1 MPSNFGIFDQIMR
14 SFAIVK
20 KDIKIYYSKGPVVLM
35 GVLWPAFMFIS
46 FAFGRG
52 MDIASLM
59 PGLIGVS
66 VFFTC
71 SAISP
76 VAFPWETQARTLE
89 RLVSSPVAIWT
100 ILFGDMLAS
109 ALIGIAISIVPIA
122 IAIVFGVT
130 ITSLLALILAIITG
144 SVCFSTMAL
153 LFSIAPVSGPQYT
166 QMLSTLIKFPLLFIS
181 GVFVPLNSLPEAA
194 RAISF
199 VSPLTY
205 FTDIARYA
213 TGHENYLP
221 ILADFL
227 AIIVF
232 VVVFWVVAVTLHKR
246 TLPLRV

>member
-1 MPSNFGIFDQIMR
+1 MSNSFGLIDQIIR
-14 SFAIVK
+14 SLAIVK
-20 KDIKIYYSKGPVVLM
+20 KDIKIYYSKGPVVMM
-35 GVLWPAFMFIS
+35 GVLWPAAMFIS

-52 MDIASLM
+52 MAIESLM

-71 SAISP
+71 SAITP
-76 VAFPWETQARTLE
+76 VAFPWETSARTLE

-109 ALIGIAISIVPIA
+109 ALVGVVISIVPIIIA
-122 IAIVFGVT
+122 IAFGVT
-130 ITSLLALILAIITG
+130 FTSPLALVLAIITG
-144 SVCFSTMAL
+144 SVCFATMAL
-153 LFSIAPVSGPQYT
+153 LFSVAPVSGPQYA
-166 QMLSTLIKFPLLFIS
+166 QMISTLIKFPLLFIS
-181 GVFVPLNSLPEAA
+181 GVFVPLSNLPEVA

-213 TGHENYLP
+213 TGHDSYLP
-221 ILADFL
+221 ILVDFG

-232 VVVFWVVAVTLHKR
+232 TVVLWIVAVKLHNR

>member
-1 MPSNFGIFDQIMR
+1 MNSGFGLLDQIIR
-14 SFAIVK
+14 SIAIVK
-20 KDIKIYYSKGPVVLM
+20 KDIKIYYSKGPVVMM
-35 GVLWPAFMFIS
+35 GVLWPAAMFIS

-52 MDIASLM
+52 MAIESLM

-89 RLVSSPVAIWT
+89 RLVSAPVAIWT

-109 ALIGIAISIVPIA
+109 AIVGVVISIVPIA
-122 IAIVFGVT
+122 IAIGFGVA
-130 ITSLLALILAIITG
+130 ITSPLALIFAVITG
-144 SVCFSTMAL
+144 SICFATMAL
-153 LFSIAPVSGPQYT
+153 LFSVAPVSGPQYS
-166 QMLSTLIKFPLLFIS
+166 QMISTLIKFPLLFIS
-181 GVFVPLNSLPEAA
+181 GVFVPLSNLPEAA

-213 TGHENYLP
+213 TGHESYLP
-221 ILADFL
+221 PFIDFL

-232 VVVFWVVAVTLHKR
+232 TVVLWVVAVRLHNK
-246 TLPLRV
+246 TLPSRV

>member
-1 MPSNFGIFDQIMR
+1 VENRVLDQIIR
-14 SFAIVK
+14 SFTLVK
-20 KDIKIYYSKGPVVLM
+20 KDMMIYYSKGPVVLM
-35 GVLWPAFMFIS
+35 GVLWPAIMFIS

-52 MDIASLM
+52 MAIENLM

-76 VAFPWETQARTLE
+76 VAFPWETAQRTLE
-89 RLVSSPVAIWT
+89 RLISAPVTIWT

-109 ALIGIAISIVPIA
+109 ALVGVVISIVPII
-122 IAIVFGVT
+122 IAIGFGVT
-130 ITSLLALILAIITG
+130 FTSPLILAFATIIG
-144 SVCFSTMAL
+144 SICFATMAL
-153 LFSIAPVSGPQYT
+153 LLSVAPVSGPQYT

-181 GVFVPLNSLPEAA
+181 GVFIPISNLPVAA

-199 VSPLTY
+199 ISPLTY

-213 TGHENYLP
+213 TGHDSYLP
-221 ILADFL
+221 IYVDFL
-227 AIIVF
+227 AIIAF
-232 VVVFWVVAVTLHKR
+232 TFIFWVVAVKLHNK

>member
-1 MPSNFGIFDQIMR
+1 MSSSFGLFDQIIR
-14 SFAIVK
+14 SIAIVK
-20 KDIKIYYSKGPVVLM
+20 KDVRIYYSKGPVVLM
-35 GVLWPAFMFIS
+35 GVLWPAAMFIA

-52 MDIASLM
+52 MALEALM

-109 ALIGIAISIVPIA
+109 AIVGIIISIIPILIAIG
-122 IAIVFGVT
+122 FGVA
-130 ITSLLALILAIITG
+130 ITSPLALVFAIIIG
-144 SVCFSTMAL
+144 SICFATMAL
-153 LFSIAPVSGPQYT
+153 LFSVPPVSGPQYT

-181 GVFVPLNSLPEAA
+181 GVFIPLSNLPEAA

-199 VSPLTY
+199 ISPLTY

-213 TGHENYLP
+213 TGHDSYLP
-221 ILADFL
+221 LSVDFL
-227 AIIVF
+227 AIIIF
-232 VVVFWVVAVTLHKR
+232 TVVLWIVAVMLHNR
-246 TLPLRV
+246 TLPKRL